1 MILVLLLIFSLI
13 FNRPILASDNVFG
26 LHLSQ
31 TEDIHKT
38 SSIIN
43 SQNGDWGWVTLVIK
57 NDQLDKNTWQGFF
70 DNCRKYHIIPI
81 IRIATIGEKDY
92 WKRPQY
98 SEIDHLLLA
107 GGGAQ
112 IPGLSK
118 LLQDNLGYRVT
129 LANPFLR
136 MGYAPQVDAKKIE
149 RNASSLLVACG
160 LALRSFD

>member
-1 MILVLLLIFSLI
+1 MNYFVS
-13 FNRPILASDNVFG
+13 
-26 LHLSQ
+26 
-31 TEDIHKT
+31 EDKEL
-38 SSIIN
+38 SSILSPIWDGDSMKNVEGRLNEYGFVRCNNCYLVNLRYVEGVLAN
-43 SQNGDWGWVTLVIK
+43 SAIVAGDELQISRPRK
-57 NDQLDKNTWQGFF
+57 KPFMDALAQQAARSLQFF
-70 DNCRKYHIIPI
+70 FSSSQH
-81 IRIATIGEKDY
+81 
-92 WKRPQY
+92 
-98 SEIDHLLLA
+98 SEVDHLLLA